1 MSIGEKFAMPVIL
14 FIATIM
20 YIVIY
25 NKIKSIPRKNWLYIQ
40 FIFSVIIVIIT
51 IADSYGNGEYEV
63 FPNVCI
69 LIMALFS
76 ATDLRNSY
84 KEESK
89 KSESDS

>member
-1 MSIGEKFAMPVIL
+1 MSRIKIELNRSAVGEMCI
-14 FIATIM
+14 
-20 YIVIY
+20 
-25 NKIKSIPRKNWLYIQ
+25 RDR
-40 FIFSVIIVIIT
+40 
-51 IADSYGNGEYEV
+51 ADSYGNGEYEV